1 MFFIKKKVELTLYIL
16 GQTII
21 IHKKVIILKSRGKSL
36 YFIIFDVELQILLL
50 NLFGLSFFRLGLV
63 GMKDISDLVQL

>member
-21 IHKKVIILKSRGKSL
+21 IHKKVIMLKSRGKSL

-63 GMKDISDLVQL
+63 GMKEISDLVQL

>member
-63 GMKDISDLVQL
+63 GMKEISDLVQL

>member
-1 MFFIKKKVELTLYIL
+1 MFFIKKKVELALYIL

-63 GMKDISDLVQL
+63 GMKEISDLVQL

>member
-1 MFFIKKKVELTLYIL
+1 MFFIKKKVELALYIL

-50 NLFGLSFFRLGLV
+50 NLFGLGFFRLGLV
-63 GMKDISDLVQL
+63 GMKEISDLVQL